1 MSPIRGSLGHI
12 HQLRAEV
19 NRLIDLLLEDPAPN
33 ASSWQPP
40 IDLVEHEE
48 QFRLVIELPGVEAAD
63 VHLELRDQVLVI
75 RGSKRR
81 PSGEPR
87 GRRFHVMERFVGT
100 YQLRVELPRPIL
112 PANSRARLANGVL
125 EVVLP
130 KMVERRHRVFEIPI
144 DEERS

>member
-40 IDLVEHEE
+40 IDLVELEDR
-48 QFRLVIELPGVEAAD
+48 FRLVIELPGVEAED
-63 VHLELRDQVLVI
+63 VHLELCDQVLLI
-75 RGSKRR
+75 RGTKRR
-81 PSGEPR
+81 PAGEPR
-87 GRRFHVMERFVGT
+87 GRRFHLMERFVGA

-112 PANSRARLANGVL
+112 PAESSARLANGVL

-130 KMVERRHRVFEIPI
+130 KLVERRHRAFKIPI
-144 DEERS
+144 DEETS